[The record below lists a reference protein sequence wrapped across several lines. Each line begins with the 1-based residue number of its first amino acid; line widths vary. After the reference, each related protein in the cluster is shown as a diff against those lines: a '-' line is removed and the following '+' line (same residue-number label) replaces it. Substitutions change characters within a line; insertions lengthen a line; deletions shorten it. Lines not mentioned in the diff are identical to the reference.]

1 MTKSVQQPV
10 GPAVDTTPASPPG
23 PVTLTGRF
31 GAVVRLNA
39 ARAAAPLWR
48 VFGGDDE
55 IWTYISGHGPF
66 ADEKAFTTW
75 LEGRESQGDPYYYAV
90 HDLNGRTLGLLALMH
105 IRPAMRV
112 VEIGSI
118 VYSAELQ
125 GTPLGTETQ
134 YLLARYAFE
143 TLGYRR
149 YEWKCDTLNASS
161 RRAALRYGFVFE
173 GIFRQHMITKGH
185 SRDTAYF
192 SMLDSE
198 WPARKRNFERWL
210 QADNF
215 DRAGRQKISLAA
227 LNNAKPDDAAGF
239 SQSAAGAAVPD
250 MRISTTSVGEPHPV
264 TGQPIGLPVDST
276 PAPRPGPV
284 TLKGRYG
291 RLEKLRPD
299 HWPDLWDAF
308 GGHDE
313 VWTYISTDGPFSE
326 ASDFAAFIA
335 RRAAAEDPYAYAIV
349 DADDRAVG
357 YVTLLRIN
365 PQMRV
370 IEVGH
375 VLYSPR
381 LQRTVLGTETQYL
394 LARYVFEA
402 LGYRRYEWK
411 CNALNAPSRRAALR
425 YGFIYEGTFRQYMIA
440 KGRNRDDAWFSML
453 EGEWPARKRNF
464 ECWLEPGNF
473 DEKGAQKISLAAL
486 NATAE

>member
-1 MTKSVQQPV
+1 MTKTAQPV
-10 GPAVDTTPASPPG
+10 GPAVDITPASLPG
-23 PVTLTGRF
+23 AVTLTGRF
-31 GAVVRLNA
+31 GAVARLDA
-39 ARAAAPLWR
+39 ARTAAPLWR
-48 VFGGDDE
+48 VFCGHDE

-66 ADEKAFTTW
+66 ADENAFTAW
-75 LEGRESQGDPYYYAV
+75 LEGREIQGDPYYYTV
-90 HDLNGRTLGLLALMH
+90 HDVDGRTLGLLALMH

-118 VYSAELQ
+118 AYSAELQ
-125 GTPLGTETQ
+125 RTPLGSETQ
-134 YLLARYAFE
+134 YLFARYAFE

-149 YEWKCDTLNASS
+149 YEWKCDSLNALS
-161 RRAALRYGFVFE
+161 RRAASRYGFVFE

-192 SMLDSE
+192 SMLDGE
-198 WPARKRNFERWL
+198 RPDRKRSFERWL
-210 QADNF
+210 HPDNF
-215 DRAGRQKISLAA
+215 DRNGQQKISLAA
-227 LNNAKPDDAAGF
+227 LNGARSEGAARF
-239 SQSAAGAAVPD
+239 SGSSAATIPAMGA
-250 MRISTTSVGEPHPV
+250 SEPHPV

-276 PAPRPGPV
+276 PAPRPGAV
-284 TLKGRYG
+284 ALKGGYG

-299 HWPDLWDAF
+299 HWPDLWDALA
-308 GGHDE
+308 GHDH
-313 VWTYISTDGPFSE
+313 VWTYISADGPFSE

-335 RRAAAEDPYAYAIV
+335 QRAAAEDPYAYAII
-349 DADDRAVG
+349 DARDRAVG

-381 LQRTVLGTETQYL
+381 LQRTPLGTETQYL
-394 LARYVFEA
+394 LARYIFET

-425 YGFIYEGTFRQYMIA
+425 YGFIYEGTFRQHMIA
-440 KGRNRDDAWFSML
+440 KGHNRDDAWFSML
-453 EGEWPARKRNF
+453 DSEWPARKRNF
-464 ECWLEPGNF
+464 ERWLEPGNF

-486 NATAE
+486 NAAAE